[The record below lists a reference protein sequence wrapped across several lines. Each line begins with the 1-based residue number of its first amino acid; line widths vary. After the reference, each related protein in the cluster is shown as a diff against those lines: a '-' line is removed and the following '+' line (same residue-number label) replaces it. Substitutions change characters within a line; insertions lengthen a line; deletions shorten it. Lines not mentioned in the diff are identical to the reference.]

1 MTNLS
6 CFIILLIIYIA
17 DRQLFILFFCAAG
30 IFWHTY
36 WHNVLKQINMRN
48 VVQYEG
54 IKLWVDQDVIHCK
67 LRPDFFKNYE
77 KDKTEEALFN
87 AISIL
92 YDREYRPLL
101 LDLKQINSTDAIEI
115 FMLISN
121 SVPINTLVLSR
132 AFLVRSTCLK
142 FLLALN
148 NITGNRVVPNRI
160 YTDFDL
166 ALLYCKNKYKNF
178 NTVSQGSFT

>member
-1 MTNLS
+1 M
-6 CFIILLIIYIA
+6 
-17 DRQLFILFFCAAG
+17 LFFCTAD

-36 WHNVLKQINMRN
+36 WNNVTKQIIMRN